1 MFKKIRDFPKVL
13 YNRMANTVYVG
24 LGCFIMGTAYY
35 FYAHDRITVFLSG
48 AVLLFSL
55 WRAYDIYLN
64 MSKEK
69 YEVVEGICVGV
80 SAKPLSK
87 YNKVRFMNQ
96 DGIESTVHL
105 GKQIKMKIGFQYR
118 LFFSQ
123 REYVS
128 TGSMRLDTA
137 LLSGNFFGLEELGE
151 YGAEQTTSDETE

>member
-1 MFKKIRDFPKVL
+1 MFKKIRGFPKVL
-13 YNRMANTVYVG
+13 YNRMMNTVYVG
-24 LGCFIMGTAYY
+24 LGCFIMGIAYY
-35 FYAHDRITVFLSG
+35 FYAHDRITVMLSS

-64 MSKEK
+64 ISKQR
-69 YEVVEGICVGV
+69 YEIVEGICVGI

-105 GKQIKMKIGFQYR
+105 GKQTKMKIGFQYR

-128 TGSMRLDTA
+128 TGSTRMDTA
-137 LLSGNFFGLEELGE
+137 LLSDSFLGLEELGE
-151 YGAEQTTSDETE
+151 YGAEQTTSNETE